1 MNDSTETAP
10 TAIYQNEDGSLALDV
25 AVREESLWLSQ
36 RQMAELFDTSSDNI
50 GLHLKNIYA
59 TGELVEGATTEDFSV
74 VRQEGRRRVQRRIR
88 HYNLDAVISVG
99 YRVSSK
105 RATDFRI
112 WATRVLKQ
120 HLLQGYSLNQ
130 QRLQQNAAELE
141 KALVL
146 VRRAARLPANSA
158 FGAGLADVIS
168 RYTQTFLWLQQY
180 DEGLLQQ
187 PTGQPGGDLAPLE
200 DARAGLAEL
209 KQHLLQRGEASE
221 LFARERGDG
230 LAAIWGALDQS
241 VFGQPA
247 YPMIESKAAH
257 LLYFVVKNHPFS
269 DGNKRSGAFLLV
281 DFLNRQ
287 QRLFDERGEPVLND
301 TGLAALTLLV
311 AESDPKEKETIIH
324 LIENLLARPE

>member
-1 MNDSTETAP
+1 MSDTTETAP
-10 TAIYQNEDGSLALDV
+10 LVIYQNEDGGLALDV
-25 AVREESLWLSQ
+25 AVRDESVWL
-36 RQMAELFDTSSDNI
+36 RQEQMGKLFGRERSVITKHLRNVFAE
-50 GLHLKNIYA
+50 
-59 TGELVEGATTEDFSV
+59 GELEADSVCAKFAHTAADGKTYQVE
-74 VRQEGRRRVQRRIR
+74 
-88 HYNLDAVISVG
+88 HYNLDVIISVG
-99 YRVSSK
+99 YRVKSPQGVK
-105 RATDFRI
+105 FRQ

-120 HLLQGYSLNQ
+120 HLLQGYSLNR
-130 QRLQQNAAELE
+130 QRLEQNAAELE
-141 KALVL
+141 KALLL
-146 VRRAARLPANSA
+146 VRRAARLPANSE

-187 PTGQPGGDLAPLE
+187 PAGQPGGSLTLLD

-209 KQHLLQRGEASE
+209 KRQLMQRGEASE
-221 LFARERGDG
+221 LFARERDDG

-247 YPMIESKAAH
+247 YPTLESKAAH

-287 QRLFDERGEPVLND
+287 QRLFDERGEAVLND
-301 TGLAALTLLV
+301 AGLAAVTLLV
-311 AESDPKEKETIIH
+311 AESDPKEKEIIIH
-324 LIENLLARPE
+324 LIENLLAKQG

>member
-1 MNDSTETAP
+1 MNDSTETTP
-10 TAIYQNEDGSLALDV
+10 TVIYQNDDGSLALDV
-25 AVREESLWLSQ
+25 AVRDESVWL
-36 RQMAELFDTSSDNI
+36 RQEQMSRLFGRERSVITKHLRNVFAE
-50 GLHLKNIYA
+50 
-59 TGELVEGATTEDFSV
+59 GELEADSVCAKFAHTAADGKTYQVE
-74 VRQEGRRRVQRRIR
+74 
-88 HYNLDAVISVG
+88 HYNLDVIISVG
-99 YRVSSK
+99 YRVKSPQGV
-105 RATDFRI
+105 RFRQ

-120 HLLQGYSLNQ
+120 HLLQGYSLNR

-141 KALVL
+141 KALQL

-158 FGAGLADVIS
+158 VGAGLADVIS

-187 PTGQPGGDLAPLE
+187 PAGQPGGDLALLD

-209 KQHLLQRGEASE
+209 KRHLMQRGEASE
-221 LFARERGDG
+221 LFARERDDG

-247 YPMIESKAAH
+247 YPTIESKAAH

-281 DFLNRQ
+281 DFLHRQ

-311 AESDPKEKETIIH
+311 AESDPKEKEIIVH
-324 LIENLLARPE
+324 LIENLLARPKQ

>member
-1 MNDSTETAP
+1 MNESTETMP
-10 TAIYQNEDGSLALDV
+10 TTIYQNEDGGLTLDV
-25 AVREESLWLSQ
+25 AVRDESVWL
-36 RQMAELFDTSSDNI
+36 RQEQMGQLFGRERSVISKHLRNVFAE
-50 GLHLKNIYA
+50 
-59 TGELVEGATTEDFSV
+59 GELEADSVCAKFAHTAADGKTYQVE
-74 VRQEGRRRVQRRIR
+74 
-88 HYNLDAVISVG
+88 HYNLDVIISLG
-99 YRVSSK
+99 YRVKSPQGV
-105 RATDFRI
+105 RFRQ

-130 QRLQQNAAELE
+130 QRLAQNASELE
-141 KALVL
+141 KALQL
-146 VRRAARLPANSA
+146 VRRAARLPANSE
-158 FGAGLADVIS
+158 FGAGLAEIIS

-187 PTGQPGGDLAPLE
+187 PAGQPGGNLSLLD

-209 KQHLLQRGEASE
+209 KRHLMQRGEASE
-221 LFARERGDG
+221 LFARERDDG

-247 YPMIESKAAH
+247 YTTLESKAAH

-287 QRLFDERGEPVLND
+287 QRLFDERGEAVLND
-301 TGLAALTLLV
+301 AGLAAVTLLV
-311 AESDPKEKETIIH
+311 AESDPKEKEIIIH
-324 LIENLLARPE
+324 LIENLLAKPG